1 MNSRSR
7 QNGVALLTAM
17 LIVALATVAAVAMTR
32 DQFLN
37 LRRVENLLN
46 ADQAYVHAL
55 GVESWGR
62 GMLARDSVNETGPTG
77 GIDSLNEAW
86 NQPLPQTE
94 VDGGFVR
101 GYIEDLQ
108 GRFNVNNLY
117 LEPSGQQAGVDQ
129 QLQIQFMQRLLR
141 RLELDPALAQ
151 KIADWLDAD
160 VDVRYPDGAEDLV
173 YMRAD
178 PPYRAGNV
186 PMRDISELLL
196 VEGVT
201 AEVYTRLA
209 PFLTALPEPTPLNV
223 NTAKRELLAALSD
236 ELDENRLDAAL
247 AARQQDAFASPDA
260 FLTAVGLTPA
270 EAPPSSNGAEAVPAA
285 ESETGQTEGV
295 PQAPPPS
302 SETTSLLGVASSYF
316 MVHAE
321 TEVDRIGVQL
331 DSTVFRDA
339 RSGPRVIARIRTP
352 Y

>member
-1 MNSRSR
+1 MKSRSR

-17 LIVALATVAAVAMTR
+17 LIVALATVAAVATTR

-62 GMLARDSVNETGPTG
+62 GMLARDSASGTGPAG

-108 GRFNVNNLY
+108 GRFNLNNLY
-117 LEPSGQQAGVDQ
+117 LEPSGQQAGADQ
-129 QLQIQFMQRLLR
+129 QLQIQFLQRLLL

-160 VDVRYPDGAEDLV
+160 IDVRYPNGAEDLV

-201 AEVYTRLA
+201 AKVYARLA

-223 NTAKRELLAALSD
+223 NTAKRELLAALSGD
-236 ELDENRLDAAL
+236 LDENRLDAAL

-260 FLTAVGLTPA
+260 FLIAVGLRPA
-270 EAPPSSNGAEAVPAA
+270 QAPPVGNGTGAVPAS
-285 ESETGQTEGV
+285 ESESGQATGA
-295 PQAPPPS
+295 PQPPAPS
-302 SETTSLLGVASSYF
+302 SEPASLLGVASSYF
-316 MVHAE
+316 VVHAE
-321 TEVDRIGVQL
+321 TKVDRMQVQL